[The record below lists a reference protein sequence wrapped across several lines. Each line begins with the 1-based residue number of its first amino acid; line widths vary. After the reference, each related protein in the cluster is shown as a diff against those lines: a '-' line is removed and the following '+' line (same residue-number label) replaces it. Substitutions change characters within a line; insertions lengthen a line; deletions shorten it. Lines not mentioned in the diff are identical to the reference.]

1 MSLPLQIEDLQGFA
15 ARLRQTR
22 QQAGLFQ
29 HDLAFEGCSA
39 VYISRIENGQRR
51 PNTWIAWGLAERLGV
66 SPHWLI
72 TGKEDPLLETAQKVV
87 AEHRS
92 GVQIPERLINRL
104 DRLSSPHFSPESMLR
119 SIKSKSKSHGYAE
132 SQSSSLHRSD
142 AFNGQMAAGQY
153 QGIP

>member
-1 MSLPLQIEDLQGFA
+1 MSLPLQIEDLEGFA

-22 QQAGLFQ
+22 QQAGLLQ
-29 HDLAFEGCSA
+29 REIAFEGCGP

-51 PNTWIAWGLAERLGV
+51 PSTWIAWGLAGRLGV

-104 DRLSSPHFSPESMLR
+104 DRLSKPR
-119 SIKSKSKSHGYAE
+119 
-132 SQSSSLHRSD
+132 
-142 AFNGQMAAGQY
+142 
-153 QGIP
+153 